1 MSKRTI
7 NLTWIALILLTSASY
22 YFADTNRSTP
32 WILPLFV
39 IAAIKLGLIQSI
51 FMELFGCR
59 PLFLRIALAFDV
71 LIVGLISMPF
81 YL

>member
-1 MSKRTI
+1 MSPRAI
-7 NLTWIALILLTSASY
+7 NATWLVLLLLTSTSY
-22 YFADTNRSTP
+22 YFAESNRSTP
-32 WILPLFV
+32 WILPLFA

-59 PLFLRIALAFDV
+59 PMFLRIALACDV
-71 LIVGLISMPF
+71 LIVGLIAMPF